1 MADIGTAYIRIAPN
15 MSGIQGKI
23 AGGLRGSG
31 SSFADQFG
39 GEFSAK
45 SAILT
50 GAVAGVVATA
60 ANKAMSVLG
69 SAFNDAIA
77 RVDTLNAFPRVL
89 KAMGVGSDEAKA
101 ATDKLDK
108 SLRGLPTTLQAGAAG
123 VQQFI
128 AAGLPAGKAT
138 DTFLAMNNAL
148 LATGGNAQDTQIV
161 MESLTRAISGG
172 SAPVTTIQAA
182 LSRMP
187 TALQGLQKATG
198 KSADELYKLYAANP
212 QQLADDL
219 VNLNKNGGGGLASLD
234 SQAREA
240 TAGIGTGITNM
251 QTAVTRGLAAIIQ
264 AIGQK
269 NISGAISNIGKAFE
283 TVLKAIV
290 PVIEFVSRNSDIF
303 APIAVAIGTIV
314 TALTAWAAITKIMT
328 IAQAI
333 FNAVMA
339 ANPIGLIVIAIAGL
353 VAGLVYFF
361 TQTELGKQIFQTFGQ
376 ILSGVFNA
384 IISAVQSVGNFFSTV
399 FNGIQAVV
407 SGVIDWIKN
416 NWQLLL
422 AILTGPIGIA
432 ILLITTHFQTIKN
445 FIGGVVGAIGG
456 FFSGLWNGIING
468 VSNMFGNVMGFF
480 SALPGRILGVVGGLG
495 STLYN
500 AGKDLIQGLLNGA
513 GSLLSKIGQF
523 FLDKLPGW
531 IQGPFKS
538 ALGIRSPSTV
548 FAGFGGN
555 ITEGLAEGLNKGQ
568 NIVSDAVGNI
578 TDSVLAPLASG
589 ISPQVAFA
597 GSPAPAGVAPGGQVA
612 GGAGIVQNNN
622 IYNQVDLDTVT
633 RELAWQIRR

>member
-15 MSGIQGKI
+15 MTGIQSKI
-23 AGGLRGSG
+23 SGGLKGSG
-31 SSFADQFG
+31 SNFADQFG

-60 ANKAMSVLG
+60 ANKAMNVLSG
-69 SAFNDAIA
+69 AFNDAIA

-108 SLRGLPTTLQAGAAG
+108 SLRGLPTTLQDGAAG

-128 AAGLPAGKAT
+128 AAGLPASKAT

-198 KSADELYKLYAANP
+198 KTADELYKLYSANP

-251 QTAVTRGLAAIIQ
+251 QTAVTRGMAAIIQ
-264 AIGQK
+264 AVGQK
-269 NISGAISNIGKAFE
+269 NVSDAITNIGKGFE
-283 TVLKAIV
+283 AILKAIV
-290 PVIEFVSRNSDIF
+290 PVVNFISSNSDIF
-303 APIAVAIGTIV
+303 APIAIAIGTIV
-314 TALTAWAAITKIMT
+314 TALTAWAAVTKIMT
-328 IAQAI
+328 IAQAL

-339 ANPIGLIVIAIAGL
+339 MNPIGLVVIAIAAL

-361 TQTELGKQIFQTFGQ
+361 TQTETGKKVFQAFGDVVGTVWAAIQ
-376 ILSGVFNA
+376 TGFNW
-384 IISAVQSVGNFFSTV
+384 VK
-399 FNGIQAVV
+399 
-407 SGVIDWIKN
+407 D

-422 AILTGPIGIA
+422 GILTGPIGLAVLA
-432 ILLITTHFQTIKN
+432 IIKNWDTIKEFAGNAVDFIKDKFQGAKDFIVNAFSTAVN
-445 FIGGVVGAIGG
+445 FIK
-456 FFSGLWNGIING
+456 GLPGQI
-468 VSNMFGNVMGFF
+468 V
-480 SALPGRILGVVGGLG
+480 SALGNMG
-495 STLYN
+495 SLLYN
-500 AGKDLIQGLLNGA
+500 SGKDLIQGLLDGA
-513 GSLLSKIGQF
+513 GSLLSKIGKF

-538 ALGIRSPSTV
+538 ALGISSPSKV

-555 ITEGLAEGLNKGQ
+555 ITDGLVNGLNKGQ
-568 NIVSDAVGNI
+568 GIVAGAVSNI
-578 TDSVLAPLASG
+578 TDSVLAPLTGGINSQLAYASSG
-589 ISPQVAFA
+589 ASAKGWQD
-597 GSPAPAGVAPGGQVA
+597 GQVA
-612 GGAGIVQNNN
+612 GMPQIVQNNN
-622 IYNQVDLDTVT
+622 IYDQVDLDKVATQ
-633 RELAWQIRR
+633 LAWDIRR

>member
-314 TALTAWAAITKIMT
+314 TALTAWYAITKIMT

-468 VSNMFGNVMGFF
+468 VSNMFGSVMGFF
-480 SALPGRILGVVGGLG
+480 SALPGRILGVVGHLG

-513 GSLLSKIGQF
+513 GSLISSIGNF

-531 IQGPFKS
+531 IKGPFKS
-538 ALGIRSPSTV
+538 ALGIHSPSTV

-555 ITEGLAEGLNKGQ
+555 ITEGLAQGLNKGQ
-568 NIVSDAVGNI
+568 NVVSNAVGNI
-578 TDSVLAPLASG
+578 TDSVLAPLTGG

-597 GSPAPAGVAPGGQVA
+597 GSPGVAGPNAGQVA
-612 GGAGIVQNNN
+612 DGAGIVQNNN
-622 IYNQVDLDTVT
+622 IYNQVDLDAVT